1 MEDNKSL
8 CRFWLL
14 VLLFWWSS
22 FFHVI
27 TSCDETPRLAPK
39 ILFHLFQS
47 YYSQIPSEECLH
59 HNTRISVIGLCAC
72 HVCTRRRWETLNRQ
86 WKSHWLP
93 LSTGRNAAHRS
104 RRFTTQIRFED
115 KVQRQNT
122 HTYTHTN
129 IHNHTQMHTHTHN
142 RDLQFR
148 SSAEVQSK
156 FCDHCHQNDK
166 NLKIILVG
174 GGVTWMTFDL
184 SCVHPTFYL
193 PSDGTPCEPQTVL
206 TKLKSHD
213 CWLGRTLKSWH
224 FYFDAASVCDITEGF
239 KSQGFLRYHSAA
251 VSPPCRLLVLTNVW
265 SGVTDTRQQ
274 WFHCLIWNAALMLH
288 HSIYK
293 CVFKCVR
300 ASVCVCV

>member
-1 MEDNKSL
+1 MRRHSSLQRSCSTSFRVITVKSPRRNV
-8 CRFWLL
+8 CTIIQGYQWSAYVPVMCAQGGAERHWTDSENPIDCHCQQVVMLL
-14 VLLFWWSS
+14 IAQDVLLHRYAS
-22 FFHVI
+22 
-27 TSCDETPRLAPK
+27 K
-39 ILFHLFQS
+39 IKFS
-47 YYSQIPSEECLH
+47 DK
-59 HNTRISVIGLCAC
+59 TR
-72 HVCTRRRWETLNRQ
+72 
-86 WKSHWLP
+86 
-93 LSTGRNAAHRS
+93 
-104 RRFTTQIRFED
+104 
-115 KVQRQNT
+115 T
-122 HTYTHTN
+122 HTHTPIYTI
-129 IHNHTQMHTHTHN
+129 IHKYTHTHN
-142 RDLQFR
+142 RDHQFR

-156 FCDHCHQNDK
+156 FCDHRHQNDK
-166 NLKIILVG
+166 NVKIILVG
-174 GGVTWMTFDL
+174 GGVTWMTFHL
-184 SCVHPTFYL
+184 SCVYPTFYL